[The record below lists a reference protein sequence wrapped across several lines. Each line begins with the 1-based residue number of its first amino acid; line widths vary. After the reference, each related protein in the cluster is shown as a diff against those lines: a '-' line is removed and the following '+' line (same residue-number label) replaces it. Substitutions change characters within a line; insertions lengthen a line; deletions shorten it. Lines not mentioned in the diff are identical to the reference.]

1 MTENQPIVIF
11 EVKLVASSN
20 MQRWELLLLILK
32 GLEIKCGDTASLVIH
47 DDFIAVNNEKI
58 S

>member
-20 MQRWELLLLILK
+20 MQGWELLLLFLK
-32 GLEIKCGDTASLVIH
+32 TLEIKCCDAASLVIH
-47 DDFIAVNNEKI
+47 DDLISVNNEKI